1 MAKYLGGLAIIVL
14 LTVLPCC
21 GKAKGD
27 SGVHAEIIA
36 SPDGSTC
43 YGIFDGDGTLKGGNC
58 K

>member
-1 MAKYLGGLAIIVL
+1 MKLLAIIL
-14 LTVLPCC
+14 LVMVLPACSKS
-21 GKAKGD
+21 KA
-27 SGVHAEIIA
+27 SGVHAEIIP